1 MEPQNAIFDFSVK
14 DLPRDPRA
22 LDGTGVGTTAHRQ
35 LFHAAIEPD
44 AVAGLILMLH
54 HNTGRKLKP

>member
-1 MEPQNAIFDFSVK
+1 MK

-22 LDGTGVGTTAHRQ
+22 LEGTGVGTTAHRQ